1 MEVDDML
8 QREVPIWVAAVVV
21 VVLLLIVG
29 VIYWRLSTP
38 TQPSEPPIRMPGVP
52 VTAQPPG
59 GPMGPSPTP
68 ATAQPGEVK
77 GAPTAPSP
85 QSPK

>member
-1 MEVDDML
+1 ML

-59 GPMGPSPTP
+59 GPGAPIGASPMP
-68 ATAQPGEVK
+68 ATAQPSEAK